1 MDPVILLT
9 PKFSPDPESGQ
20 EQLVRLK
27 ESYFQAVT
35 LAGGIPVL
43 AGNANPQSYA
53 QLADGLLLTGGIDIE
68 PARYGQGVLSAS
80 VVSDSRLD
88 DLEIGLYQAFFA
100 AGKPIFGICR
110 GIQLINVAAGG
121 TLWQD
126 LKTQRPGLKDH
137 RQPHQVKL
145 DAAVDLARLFGPW
158 IEANS
163 SHHQAVCDLAP
174 GFRAIAWSDDGV
186 VEAITHET
194 RMIEAVQWHPERMLG
209 RPGLTDMLPLFQ
221 RWMALCRR

>member
-9 PKFSPDPESGQ
+9 PKFSPDPESAQ

-43 AGNANPQSYA
+43 AGNADPKGYA

-68 PARYGQGVLSAS
+68 PARYGQVVLSKS

-137 RQPHQVKL
+137 RQPHQVK
-145 DAAVDLARLFGPW
+145 
-158 IEANS
+158 
-163 SHHQAVCDLAP
+163 
-174 GFRAIAWSDDGV
+174 
-186 VEAITHET
+186 
-194 RMIEAVQWHPERMLG
+194 
-209 RPGLTDMLPLFQ
+209 
-221 RWMALCRR
+221 